1 MLLTA
6 LLFNTLTGVVC
17 ASVLGFSPVAG
28 AVGMNAVA
36 AFMGMAPQSTSILR
50 EGVYTEIW
58 TGELVKVLRA
68 GLEGTWLSGIPDQ
81 SSIVNNDVIHLV
93 EVGVDPDVLI
103 NNKTYP
109 IDVQALEDK
118 DIAIKLDKFQTKA
131 TPITDDELYAISYD
145 KTARVKEGH
154 ANSINDAKFTKAAHA
169 LCANKNTETTP
180 VLKTTGE
187 KDPATNRLR
196 LTVNDLVEMKRA
208 LDNLRVPS
216 DGRRLV
222 LCPDHVNDLLLTS
235 QAFPIYLC
243 NKDS

>member
-81 SSIVNNDVIHLV
+81 SSW
-93 EVGVDPDVLI
+93 
-103 NNKTYP
+103 T
-109 IDVQALEDK
+109 
-118 DIAIKLDKFQTKA
+118 
-131 TPITDDELYAISYD
+131 
-145 KTARVKEGH
+145 
-154 ANSINDAKFTKAAHA
+154 NSR
-169 LCANKNTETTP
+169 P
-180 VLKTTGE
+180 
-187 KDPATNRLR
+187 RLR
-196 LTVNDLVEMKRA
+196 RLQTMSFM
-208 LDNLRVPS
+208 PS
-216 DGRRLV
+216 AMTRPPV
-222 LCPDHVNDLLLTS
+222 
-235 QAFPIYLC
+235 
-243 NKDS
+243 

>member
-109 IDVQALEDK
+109 IDVQALETR
-118 DIAIKLDKFQTKA
+118 ILPSSWT
-131 TPITDDELYAISYD
+131 
-145 KTARVKEGH
+145 
-154 ANSINDAKFTKAAHA
+154 NSR
-169 LCANKNTETTP
+169 P
-180 VLKTTGE
+180 
-187 KDPATNRLR
+187 RLR
-196 LTVNDLVEMKRA
+196 RLQTMSFM
-208 LDNLRVPS
+208 PS
-216 DGRRLV
+216 AMTRPPV
-222 LCPDHVNDLLLTS
+222 
-235 QAFPIYLC
+235 
-243 NKDS
+243 

>member
-1 MLLTA
+1 MKTFKMKTMGKIVMLLTA
-6 LLFNTLTGVVC
+6 LLFNTLTGAVC
-17 ASVLGFSPVAG
+17 ASVLGFSPAAG

-36 AFMGMAPQSTSILR
+36 AFMGMAPQSASILR

-118 DIAIKLDKFQTKA
+118 DIAIKLEHLLQFNDGILIQSTKCIRR
-131 TPITDDELYAISYD
+131 TGKYAC
-145 KTARVKEGH
+145 TA
-154 ANSINDAKFTKAAHA
+154 
-169 LCANKNTETTP
+169 LW
-180 VLKTTGE
+180 
-187 KDPATNRLR
+187 
-196 LTVNDLVEMKRA
+196 
-208 LDNLRVPS
+208 
-216 DGRRLV
+216 
-222 LCPDHVNDLLLTS
+222 LL
-235 QAFPIYLC
+235 
-243 NKDS
+243 

>member
-145 KTARVKEGH
+145 KTARDMPTV
-154 ANSINDAKFTKAAHA
+154 SMMRSLPRWPMRFVRTKIRK
-169 LCANKNTETTP
+169 LLRC
-180 VLKTTGE
+180 
-187 KDPATNRLR
+187 LR
-196 LTVNDLVEMKRA
+196 LPARKIRLQTVCA
-208 LDNLRVPS
+208 LP
-216 DGRRLV
+216 
-222 LCPDHVNDLLLTS
+222 
-235 QAFPIYLC
+235 
-243 NKDS
+243 

>member
-145 KTARVKEGH
+145 KTARVKEG
-154 ANSINDAKFTKAAHA
+154 
-169 LCANKNTETTP
+169 
-180 VLKTTGE
+180 
-187 KDPATNRLR
+187 
-196 LTVNDLVEMKRA
+196 
-208 LDNLRVPS
+208 
-216 DGRRLV
+216 
-222 LCPDHVNDLLLTS
+222 
-235 QAFPIYLC
+235 Y
-243 NKDS
+243 

>member
-109 IDVQALEDK
+109 IE
-118 DIAIKLDKFQTKA
+118 
-131 TPITDDELYAISYD
+131 
-145 KTARVKEGH
+145 
-154 ANSINDAKFTKAAHA
+154 A
-169 LCANKNTETTP
+169 LCHQ
-180 VLKTTGE
+180 L
-187 KDPATNRLR
+187 
-196 LTVNDLVEMKRA
+196 
-208 LDNLRVPS
+208 
-216 DGRRLV
+216 
-222 LCPDHVNDLLLTS
+222 
-235 QAFPIYLC
+235 
-243 NKDS
+243 